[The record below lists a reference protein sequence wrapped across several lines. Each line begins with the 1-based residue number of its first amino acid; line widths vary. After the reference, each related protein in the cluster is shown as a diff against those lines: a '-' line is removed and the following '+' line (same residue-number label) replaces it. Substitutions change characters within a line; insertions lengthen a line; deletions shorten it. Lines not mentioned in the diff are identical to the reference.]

1 MRKVKWSEIDIEDE
15 LRRLEALLST
25 SLYMNFD
32 DETEYS
38 VAMDLISMS
47 LSRVSR
53 RRTAAKSFWGQLKS
67 GATFCPQ
74 SCPQNARMAT
84 DDSER
89 KRTKKKPLSVDS

>member
-15 LRRLEALLST
+15 LRLEALLST

-47 LSRVSR
+47 LSRVR
-53 RRTAAKSFWGQLKS
+53 ELKAA
-67 GATFCPQ
+67 
-74 SCPQNARMAT
+74 
-84 DDSER
+84 SEV
-89 KRTKKKPLSVDS
+89 THA

>member
-32 DETEYS
+32 DETECS

-47 LSRVSR
+47 LLRVR
-53 RRTAAKSFWGQLKS
+53 ELKAA
-67 GATFCPQ
+67 
-74 SCPQNARMAT
+74 
-84 DDSER
+84 SEV
-89 KRTKKKPLSVDS
+89 THA

>member
-38 VAMDLISMS
+38 VAMGLISMS
-47 LSRVSR
+47 LSRIR
-53 RRTAAKSFWGQLKS
+53 ELKAA
-67 GATFCPQ
+67 
-74 SCPQNARMAT
+74 
-84 DDSER
+84 SEV
-89 KRTKKKPLSVDS
+89 THA

>member
-38 VAMDLISMS
+38 VAMDLISMDS
-47 LSRVSR
+47 PIQYSPTLHV
-53 RRTAAKSFWGQLKS
+53 TAVEL
-67 GATFCPQ
+67 
-74 SCPQNARMAT
+74 
-84 DDSER
+84 
-89 KRTKKKPLSVDS
+89 

>member
-47 LSRVSR
+47 LSRSLLR
-53 RRTAAKSFWGQLKS
+53 ALLILKTS
-67 GATFCPQ
+67 LMRLWLNPAIYILLAHLP
-74 SCPQNARMAT
+74 SIVR
-84 DDSER
+84 SH
-89 KRTKKKPLSVDS
+89 